1 MVTGMLKKSPSL
13 LRGSFRF
20 WWGPVTVG
28 LVFVAS
34 GCGSKVPHSD
44 QPWNTVK
51 VAVTSGGQPLATGQV
66 TLMASKGGTG
76 VDAGGDLDASGHATF
91 PALPGSY
98 VAVIQPLPLPPEG
111 LAADPNTAAAA
122 AGERSIPKRYRSPAT
137 SPFAVEI
144 REGEKNTFTFDLA
157 P

>member
-1 MVTGMLKKSPSL
+1 MIGMTVRTQNL
-13 LRGSFRF
+13 LRTSCRFR
-20 WWGPVTVG
+20 WGLAAAG
-28 LVFVAS
+28 LMLAAS

-51 VAVTSGGQPLATGQV
+51 VGVTSSGQPLPTGQV

-76 VDAGGDLDASGHATF
+76 VDAGGVLDASGQARF

-98 VAVIQPLPLPPEG
+98 VAVIQPLPPPPEG
-111 LAADPNTAAAA
+111 LATDPRAAAA
-122 AGERSIPKRYRSPAT
+122 ATGERSIPKRYRSPAT
-137 SPFAVEI
+137 SPLAVEI
-144 REGEKNTFTFDLA
+144 REGEKHIFTFDLA

>member
-1 MVTGMLKKSPSL
+1 MSGMLKTSPSL
-13 LRGSFRF
+13 LGGIFRF
-20 WWGPVTVG
+20 ARGLATVS
-28 LVFVAS
+28 LVFAAS

-51 VAVTSGGQPLATGQV
+51 VVVTSSGQPLGTGQV

-111 LAADPNTAAAA
+111 LATDPGAAAAA
-122 AGERSIPKRYRSPAT
+122 AGERLIPKGYRSPAT